1 MLPKDW
7 YKKIIDIITNQ
18 LMDDDILWADT
29 IFINV
34 LTIQIRTI
42 W

>member
-7 YKKIIDIITNQ
+7 YKKLIDINTNQ

-34 LTIQIRTI
+34 LTI
-42 W
+42 

>member
-7 YKKIIDIITNQ
+7 YKKIIDINANQ
-18 LMDDDILWADT
+18 LIDEDILWADT